1 MPARSV
7 LVDTAATSASAS
19 TAGSVLSA
27 EGPTHEALMHEGP
40 THRPVPRVNDP
51 SVAATPRGTLPK
63 ADLPAPSRALPA
75 HSLADLLR
83 NAEINA
89 LVDDVLVA
97 FVQAGIAVLPIKGAV
112 ILRQCGTLPWKL
124 ADLDV
129 LVHPG
134 SYADAQCLLES
145 TLGGRLRGLHH
156 QESSWTLPSG
166 LTVDVHR
173 KAFHYGRF
181 RKLERALWDE
191 SQVAPHLFA
200 VPTYILPPA
209 LHLTLLYAKATC
221 DALAPTH
228 PRYAALRE
236 VQARLG
242 VHSGELTRTAKRY
255 AVPLVGL
262 GEGAPGDARSSGP
275 KPPRLPWTVGTLA
288 QSTNPLAYVGVKLRT
303 RLRRALRLPSEQLS
317 SPAA

>member
-1 MPARSV
+1 MPPA
-7 LVDTAATSASAS
+7 TASQANLSAS
-19 TAGSVLSA
+19 
-27 EGPTHEALMHEGP
+27 
-40 THRPVPRVNDP
+40 
-51 SVAATPRGTLPK
+51 
-63 ADLPAPSRALPA
+63 SRALA
-75 HSLADLLR
+75 GDSLADLLR

-129 LVHPG
+129 LVQPE
-134 SYADAQCLLES
+134 SYPDAQCLLARA
-145 TLGGRLRGLHH
+145 LGGRLRGLHH

-181 RKLERALWDE
+181 RKLERALWE
-191 SQVAPHLFA
+191 EAEVAPHLFA
-200 VPTYILPPA
+200 VPAYVLPSA

-221 DALAPTH
+221 DALAPAH
-228 PRYAALRE
+228 PRYIALRE
-236 VQARLG
+236 VQSRLG
-242 VHSGELTRTAKRY
+242 VHSGHLAQTAKRY

-262 GEGAPGDARSSGP
+262 GEGPPGDARANSTKQPS
-275 KPPRLPWTVGTLA
+275 LCSALGTLT

-303 RLRRALRLPSEQLS
+303 RLRRALNLPSEQLS
-317 SPAA
+317 SPTA